1 MIIIRLA
8 GILFAFIEIT
18 LALRLLLPFVD
29 VPVALEGFVSPLL
42 VVTDWWLAP
51 FIAFIDR
58 LDVMGGDVNIQTAV
72 VDGKVV
78 VPTEFEPA
86 VVVAMIGW
94 AIIAAFILFV
104 LRLIFRPTG
113 D

>member
-1 MIIIRLA
+1 MIILRLS
-8 GILFAFIEIT
+8 GLLFAFIEIT
-18 LALRLLLPFVD
+18 LALRLLIPLVD
-29 VPVALEGFVSPLL
+29 VPTALEGFVPPIL

-51 FIAFIDR
+51 FIALIER
-58 LDVMGGDVNIQTAV
+58 LEILGGDVTIQTAV
-72 VDGKVV
+72 VDGKVI
-78 VPTEFEPA
+78 VPTEFEPI

-113 D
+113 

>member
-1 MIIIRLA
+1 
-8 GILFAFIEIT
+8 
-18 LALRLLLPFVD
+18 
-29 VPVALEGFVSPLL
+29 
-42 VVTDWWLAP
+42 
-51 FIAFIDR
+51 
-58 LDVMGGDVNIQTAV
+58 MGSDVNIKTAV

>member
-8 GILFAFIEIT
+8 GLLFAFIEIT

-29 VPVALEGFVSPLL
+29 VPTALEGFVQPLL
-42 VVTDWWLAP
+42 VITDWWLAP
-51 FIAFIDR
+51 FIALIDR
-58 LDVMGGDVNIQTAV
+58 LDVMGTDVNIQTAV
-72 VDGKVV
+72 VNGKVV

-94 AIIAAFILFV
+94 AIFAAFTLFV
-104 LRLIFRPTG
+104 LRLIFRPAS